1 MALDAV
7 TISLISNELNEK
19 LAGARVDKIFMPSKE
34 EVLLSLRTR
43 SESFKLFAC
52 LRSGGA
58 RIGLSSENY
67 ENPDVP
73 PSFCMLL
80 RKHLSGGRILSVE
93 SVHGE
98 RIVNINIAATNEL
111 GDGRTIVVASELMGR
126 YANLVL
132 YEKDGKVID
141 ALKRID
147 FEDSEQRQLLPG
159 LLYTLPPKPDREFFL
174 DIDPLT
180 LTDKILK
187 QDDLQRGIMSVAG
200 GIGPVVAREIIH
212 RSGNPLKGNTLDKS
226 ILAEAVI
233 SVQREACN
241 DTPPVMVKN
250 ERGEPCEFCFF
261 TPSQFPSDYS
271 LTPYSD
277 YSRLLSDYYSKR
289 EQQMRLTQ
297 KSGNL
302 SRQVK
307 QLLERAVRKLE
318 ARRDELSKS
327 EKSEQSRLYGELL
340 AANIHMINKGDS
352 VVELLDYYSGEKVKI
367 KLDPRLTPSAN
378 SQKYYTD
385 YKKKLTAVRMLTGLI
400 KEGELEIEY
409 LKTVQYET
417 ERATG
422 EAELL
427 EIRSELKD
435 AGYLKN
441 FKQRNKKQKPADFLR
456 FTSCDGFLILVGRN
470 NMQNE
475 KLSVKT
481 ARGKDYW
488 FHVKNAPG
496 SHVVV
501 MSEGRDIP
509 NSTLNDAAALAV
521 HYSSQSNSNKV
532 AVDYTMVKNLKKTND
547 LPLGMVIYEIY
558 ETAYVTPT
566 PEQRERFQL
575 VKHA

>member
-7 TISLISNELNEK
+7 TLSLISGELNEK
-19 LAGARVDKIFMPSKE
+19 LAGARIDKIFMPSKE
-34 EVLLSLRTR
+34 EALFSLRTR
-43 SESFKLFAC
+43 NETFKLFVC

-58 RIGLSSENY
+58 RIGLSEEMY

-80 RKHLSGGRILSVE
+80 RKHLSGGRILAVE
-93 SVHGE
+93 AVHGE
-98 RIVNINIAATNEL
+98 RIVNLSVSATNEL
-111 GDGRTIVVASELMGR
+111 GDGRTLIVAAELMGR
-126 YANLVL
+126 YANLVV
-132 YEKDGKVID
+132 YEMDGKVLD

-159 LLYTLPPKPDREFFL
+159 LLYTLPPKPDRQFFL
-174 DIDPLT
+174 DASPAEVASKVINSE
-180 LTDKILK
+180 
-187 QDDLQRGIMSVAG
+187 DLQRGIMSTVG

-212 RSGNPLKGNTLDKS
+212 RTGCTLKGDAPTSEAVETSIKSVQEEAISGN
-226 ILAEAVI
+226 
-233 SVQREACN
+233 
-241 DTPPVMVKN
+241 PPVMVKN
-250 ERGEPCEFCFF
+250 DKGEPCEFCFF
-261 TPSQFPSDYS
+261 TPSQFPSDYT
-271 LTPYSD
+271 LTPYNS
-277 YSRLLSDYYSKR
+277 YSSLLSDYYSRR
-289 EQQMRLTQ
+289 EQQIRLTQ

-307 QLLERAVRKLE
+307 QLLERSVRKLE

-340 AANIHMINKGDS
+340 SANMHLYKKGDNL
-352 VVELLDYYSGEKVKI
+352 VELLNYYSGENVKI
-367 KLDPRLTPSAN
+367 KLDPRLTPAAN

-385 YKKKLTAVRMLTGLI
+385 YKKKQTAVKMLTSLI
-400 KEGELEIEY
+400 REGELEIQY

-417 ERATG
+417 ERASS
-422 EAELL
+422 EAELT
-427 EIRSELKD
+427 EIRAELKE

-456 FTSCDGFLILVGRN
+456 FTSCDGFSILVGRN

-501 MSEGRDIP
+501 MSEGKDIP
-509 NSTLNDAAALAV
+509 NTTLNDAAALAV
-521 HYSSQSNSNKV
+521 HFSSQAGGNKV
-532 AVDYTMVKNLKKTND
+532 PVDHTMVKNLKKTSD
-547 LPLGMVIYEIY
+547 LPLGMVIYDVY
-558 ETAYVTPT
+558 ETAYVTPDK
-566 PEQRERFQL
+566 EQMQRFNL
-575 VKHA
+575 L

>member
-7 TISLISNELNEK
+7 TLSLLSCELNER
-19 LAGARVDKIFMPSKE
+19 LLGARIDKITMPSKE

-43 SESFKLFAC
+43 NDSFKLFIC

-58 RIGLSSENY
+58 RIGVSEEIY

-93 SVHGE
+93 GVHGE
-98 RIVNINIAATNEL
+98 RIVNLSVAATNEL
-111 GDGRTIVVASELMGR
+111 GDGRTIIVAAELMGR

-147 FEDSEQRQLLPG
+147 FEASEQRQLLPG
-159 LLYTLPPKPDREFFL
+159 LLYTLPPKQDREFFL
-174 DIDPLT
+174 DIIPDT
-180 LTDKILK
+180 LADLAL
-187 QDDLQRGIMSVAG
+187 QNDDLQRGIMSATG
-200 GIGPVVAREIIH
+200 GIGPVVAREIIC
-212 RSGNPLKGNTLDKS
+212 RSGATLMGNTVEHNILSDS
-226 ILAEAVI
+226 IASIQQEA
-233 SVQREACN
+233 REN
-241 DTPPVMVKN
+241 NPPVMVKN
-250 ERGEPCEFCFF
+250 EKGEPCEFCFF
-261 TPSQFPSDYS
+261 APAQFPSDYS
-271 LTPYSD
+271 LTPYNS
-277 YSRLLSDYYSKR
+277 YSKLLSDYYSRK
-289 EQQMRLTQ
+289 EQQIRLTQ

-302 SRQVK
+302 TRQVK
-307 QLLERAVRKLE
+307 QLLERSVRKLE
-318 ARRDELSKS
+318 ARRDELAKS

-340 AANIHMINKGDS
+340 SANIHLFKRGDS
-352 VVELLDYYSGEKVKI
+352 SVELLNYYSGEQVKI
-367 KLDPRLTPSAN
+367 KINPLLTPAAN

-385 YKKKLTAVRMLTGLI
+385 YKKKQTAVRMLTDLI

-417 ERATG
+417 SVATT
-422 EAELL
+422 ELELL
-427 EIRSELKD
+427 EIRKELKEV
-435 AGYLKN
+435 GYLKN
-441 FKQRNKKQKPADFLR
+441 YKQRNKKQKPADFLR

-470 NMQNE
+470 NLQNE

-488 FHVKNAPG
+488 FHVKNSPG

-501 MSEGRDIP
+501 MSEGKDIP

-521 HYSSQSNSNKV
+521 HFSSQKGSNKV
-532 AVDYTMVKNLKKTND
+532 PVDHTMVKNLKKTSD

-566 PEQRERFQL
+566 EEQLKRL
-575 VKHA
+575 LG

>member
-7 TISLISNELNEK
+7 TISLISAELNEK
-19 LAGARVDKIFMPSKE
+19 LIGARVDKIFMPSKE
-34 EVLLSLRTR
+34 EILLSLRTR
-43 SESFKLFAC
+43 NESFKLFAC

-58 RIGLSSENY
+58 RIGLSDESY

-80 RKHLSGGRILSVE
+80 RKHLSGGRILGVE
-93 SVHGE
+93 GVHGE

-111 GDGRTIVVASELMGR
+111 GDGRTIVVAAELMGR

-159 LLYTLPPKPDREFFL
+159 LLYTLPPKQDREFFL
-174 DIDPLT
+174 DIDPVKLA
-180 LTDKILK
+180 DEALK
-187 QDDLQRGIMSVAG
+187 HDDLQRGIMSATG
-200 GIGPVVAREIIH
+200 GIGPVVAREILH
-212 RSGNPLKGNTLDKS
+212 RSGNPLKGSIITSSTLAQA
-226 ILAEAVI
+226 IM
-233 SVQREACN
+233 SVQKEGADAN
-241 DTPPVMVKN
+241 PPVMVKN
-250 ERGEPCEFCFF
+250 EKGEPCEFCFF

-271 LTPYSD
+271 LTPYNS
-277 YSRLLSDYYSKR
+277 YSILLSDYYSRR

-307 QLLERAVRKLE
+307 QLFERAVRKLE
-318 ARRDELSKS
+318 ARRDELFKS
-327 EKSEQSRLYGELL
+327 EKSEQSRLFGELVS
-340 AANIHMINKGDS
+340 ANMHMIKKGDS
-352 VVELLDYYSGEKVKI
+352 VVELLDYYSGKQVKI

-385 YKKKLTAVRMLTGLI
+385 YKKKLTAVKMLTGLI
-400 KEGELEIEY
+400 KDGELEIEY

-417 ERATG
+417 ERATS
-422 EAELL
+422 EIELL
-427 EIRSELKD
+427 EIRKELKE

-441 FKQRNKKQKPADFLR
+441 YKQRNKKQKPADFLR

-501 MSEGRDIP
+501 MSEGLDIP
-509 NSTLNDAAALAV
+509 DSTLNDAAALAV
-521 HYSSQSNSNKV
+521 HYSSQSKSNKV
-532 AVDYTMVKNLKKTND
+532 AVDYTMVKNLKKTSD
-547 LPLGMVIYEIY
+547 LPLGMVIYEVY

-566 PEQRERFQL
+566 AEQRERFKL
-575 VKHA
+575 I

>member
-7 TISLISNELNEK
+7 TLSLLSNELGER
-19 LAGARVDKIFMPSKE
+19 LSGARIDKITMPSKE
-34 EVLLSLRTR
+34 EILLSLRTR
-43 SESFKLFAC
+43 SESFKLFVC

-58 RIGLSSENY
+58 RIGLTEESY

-98 RIVNINIAATNEL
+98 RIVNLSVAATNEL
-111 GDGRTIVVASELMGR
+111 GDGRTIIVAAELMGR

-132 YEKDGKVID
+132 YEKDGKIID

-147 FEDSEQRQLLPG
+147 FEASEQRQLLPG
-159 LLYTLPPKPDREFFL
+159 LLYTLPPKQDREYFL
-174 DIDPLT
+174 DIDAMALARAAV
-180 LTDKILK
+180 
-187 QDDLQRGIMSVAG
+187 QNDDLQRGIMSTTG

-212 RSGNPLKGNTLDKS
+212 RSGAALIGNRVELEALNEA
-226 ILAEAVI
+226 ILSVKTEAV
-233 SVQREACN
+233 ANC
-241 DTPPVMVKN
+241 PPVMVKN
-250 ERGEPCEFCFF
+250 QKGEPCEFCFF
-261 TPSQFPSDYS
+261 SPGQFPSDYI
-271 LTPYSD
+271 LTPYNS
-277 YSRLLSDYYSKR
+277 YSVLLSDYYSRK
-289 EQQMRLTQ
+289 EQQIRLTQ

-307 QLLERAVRKLE
+307 QLLERSVRKLE
-318 ARRDELSKS
+318 ARRDELAKS

-340 AANIHMINKGDS
+340 SANIHIFKKGDS
-352 VVELLDYYSGEKVKI
+352 SVELLNYYNGEQVKI
-367 KLDPRLTPSAN
+367 KLNPLLTPAAN
-378 SQKYYTD
+378 SQRYYTD
-385 YKKKLTAVRMLTGLI
+385 YKKKQTAVRMLTDLI
-400 KEGELEIEY
+400 KEGMLEIEY

-417 ERATG
+417 TVAKTEL
-422 EAELL
+422 ELL
-427 EIRSELKD
+427 EIRKELKE

-441 FKQRNKKQKPADFLR
+441 YKQRSKKQKPADFLR

-501 MSEGRDIP
+501 MSEGKDIP
-509 NSTLNDAAALAV
+509 TTTLNDAAALAV
-521 HYSSQSNSNKV
+521 HFSSQAGSNKV
-532 AVDYTMVKNLKKTND
+532 PVDHTMVKNLKKTSD
-547 LPLGMVIYEIY
+547 LPLGMVIYEVY
-558 ETAYVTPT
+558 ETAYVTPE
-566 PEQRERFQL
+566 PQQLERL
-575 VKHA
+575 LGDKK